1 MGLKAPGI
9 FTKGIYFN
17 TNAEYTSRREPFDE
31 ASIPMTVGEL
41 NHLMTYVTEGWM
53 LFSIGFI
60 GIEFVSFVSR
70 RIQEDI
76 EADRLAL
83 KEAQTEAV
91 SVSEAVESAI
101 AQKEAQAASV
111 AEVPNTPPETSTPK
125 SLAPEPTP
133 APKAEPSNRDG
144 EAESSSEET
153 APEALTEE
161 DEARL
166 EEVAA
171 VSEQLAKTKSKQSD
185 SSSVS
190 VST

>member
-1 MGLKAPGI
+1 
-9 FTKGIYFN
+9 
-17 TNAEYTSRREPFDE
+17 
-31 ASIPMTVGEL
+31 MTIGEL

-60 GIEFVSFVSR
+60 SIGFVSFVSR

-83 KEAQTEAV
+83 EAAQANDV
-91 SVSEAVESAI
+91 SVTEAVESEVS
-101 AQKEAQAASV
+101 QDLSQAESV
-111 AEVPNTPPETSTPK
+111 AIEVSVSPVSQATEASLGDSTQ
-125 SLAPEPTP
+125 E
-133 APKAEPSNRDG
+133 D
-144 EAESSSEET
+144 
-153 APEALTEE
+153 LTQEDLTQE

-171 VSEQLAKTKSKQSD
+171 VSEQLAKTKNKQSD
-185 SSSVS
+185 TSSVS

>member
-1 MGLKAPGI
+1 
-9 FTKGIYFN
+9 
-17 TNAEYTSRREPFDE
+17 
-31 ASIPMTVGEL
+31 MTIGEL

-60 GIEFVSFVSR
+60 SIGFVSFVSR

-83 KEAQTEAV
+83 EAAQANDV
-91 SVSEAVESAI
+91 SVTEAVESEVS
-101 AQKEAQAASV
+101 QDLSQAESV
-111 AEVPNTPPETSTPK
+111 AIEVSVSPVSQATEASLGDSTQ
-125 SLAPEPTP
+125 E
-133 APKAEPSNRDG
+133 D
-144 EAESSSEET
+144 
-153 APEALTEE
+153 LTQEDLTQEDLTQE

-171 VSEQLAKTKSKQSD
+171 VSEQLAKTKNKQSD
-185 SSSVS
+185 TSSVS